1 MLKIAIVGTGIIA
14 GLHIDAIAAHPEC
27 ELVALCDIN
36 EARLGELCE
45 KQGVPGYTN
54 YKDLPEAVDFDAV
67 ILNLPHGLHAEAS
80 IFFLEHGKHV
90 FVEKPMANTTEEC
103 DAMLAAAERSG
114 KKLAV
119 GHVQRFFRPNRV
131 VKEMIDSGE
140 LGKLCMYSEQRSINY
155 FLPNRPAWF
164 TSKKMAG
171 GGIIMNYG
179 AHAFDKLFYVTG
191 KRPVEIFANTANLI
205 NDKDVEGHAQ
215 IFAKFEDGLSAVI
228 TFSGYS
234 DVVYESYYYFT
245 GGAIRVN
252 GVDSTFIRRE
262 GEKEWTPID
271 AKRDY
276 KEFNVQLA
284 EFVKYVNG
292 EDSEIADGIYSK
304 DIIAAIEK
312 AYESK

>member
-1 MLKIAIVGTGIIA
+1 MAEEYAIPLATSDFEELISSGIDTVYVA
-14 GLHIDAIAAHPEC
+14 VPNFLHYSY
-27 ELVALCDIN
+27 
-36 EARLGELCE
+36 CE
-45 KQGVPGYTN
+45 K
-54 YKDLPEAVDFDAV
+54 A
-67 ILNLPHGLHAEAS
+67 LNAH
-80 IFFLEHGKHV
+80 KHV
-90 FVEKPMANTTEEC
+90 IVEKPMANTTEEC

-114 KKLAV
+114 KKLAI
-119 GHVQRFFRPNRV
+119 GHVQRFSRPNRV
-131 VKEMIDSGE
+131 VKEMIESGE

-191 KRPVEIFANTANLI
+191 KRPTEVFANTANLI

-312 AYESK
+312 AYG

>member
-14 GLHIDAIAAHPEC
+14 GLHIDAITAHPEC

-36 EARLGELCE
+36 EAKLNELCE

-114 KKLAV
+114 KKLAI

-131 VKEMIDSGE
+131 VKEMIESGE
-140 LGKLCMYSEQRSINY
+140 LGRLCMYSEQRSINY

-215 IFAKFEDGLSAVI
+215 IFENSK
-228 TFSGYS
+228 
-234 DVVYESYYYFT
+234 T
-245 GGAIRVN
+245 GSPR
-252 GVDSTFIRRE
+252 S
-262 GEKEWTPID
+262 
-271 AKRDY
+271 
-276 KEFNVQLA
+276 
-284 EFVKYVNG
+284 
-292 EDSEIADGIYSK
+292 
-304 DIIAAIEK
+304 
-312 AYESK
+312 

>member
-14 GLHIDAIAAHPEC
+14 GLHIDAITAHPEC

-36 EARLGELCE
+36 EAKLKELCE
-45 KQGVPGYTN
+45 KHSVFGCTD
-54 YKDLPEAVDFDAV
+54 YKKLPESVDFDAV

-80 IFFLEHGKHV
+80 IFFLENGKHV
-90 FVEKPMANTTEEC
+90 FVEKPMANTVKEC
-103 DAMLAAAERSG
+103 DAMLAAAEKSG

-131 VKEMIDSGE
+131 VKEIIDSGE

-191 KRPVEIFANTANLI
+191 KRPTEIFANTANLI

-215 IFAKFEDGLSAVI
+215 IFAKFDDGLSAVI

-245 GGAIRVN
+245 GGAVKVN
-252 GVDSTFIRRE
+252 GVDSAFVRRE

-276 KEFNVQLA
+276 KEFGVQLD
-284 EFVKYVNG
+284 EFVKYIKG
-292 EDSEIADGIYSK
+292 EPSEIADGIYSR
-304 DIIAAIEK
+304 DIIDAIEK
-312 AYESK
+312 SYNT